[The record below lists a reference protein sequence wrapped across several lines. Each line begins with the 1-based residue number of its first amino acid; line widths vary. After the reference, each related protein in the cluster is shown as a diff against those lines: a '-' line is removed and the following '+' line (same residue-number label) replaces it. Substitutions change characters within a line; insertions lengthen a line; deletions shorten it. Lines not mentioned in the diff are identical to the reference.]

1 MEIIATALA
10 GLPAA
15 EARVEKT
22 ARNLARGLQPTEVG
36 EDQVDLSA
44 EMVALI
50 EAKNAAAVNVKVVQ
64 TAEELVEETLKI
76 V

>member
-10 GLPAA
+10 GLQAA

-22 ARNLARGLQPTEVG
+22 ARNVARGLQPTDVG
-36 EDQVDLSA
+36 EDRVDLSA

-50 EAKNAAAVNVKVVQ
+50 EAKNGAAVNVKVVQ
-64 TAEELVEETLKI
+64 TAEDLAEQALKI